1 MISDTCGVVRGV
13 TTASGA
19 RVGWNDSSVPCRFLA
34 AVKYMVREAGYEHG
48 GLRKTQMLGVMKLKN
63 HSELINIPPKL
74 E

>member
-48 GLRKTQMLGVMKLKN
+48 GLKK
-63 HSELINIPPKL
+63 PKCWG
-74 E
+74 